1 MFIEL
6 TNINGRKEFVNLSN
20 VTNVSKSHDDKTVVN
35 FRRDRIFF
43 EDDYE
48 RVKDLIRHELA
59 AERGY

>member
-6 TNINGRKEFVNLSN
+6 TNINGRKDFVNLSN
-20 VTNVSKSHDDKTVVN
+20 VTNVSKSHDDKTIVN

-48 RVKDLIRHELA
+48 RVKDLIKHELA